1 VTITVVLG
9 YAIGAL
15 AGWSFSRSERIA
27 PAWRVITRA

>member
-1 VTITVVLG
+1 LTITVVLS